1 MHTPRTVLS
10 AIVCL
15 PLFVALGAAAA
26 PSKPASQKKGLG
38 LSESRGFSEKQLK
51 ELGVSWYYNW
61 GAKTEIKTEIFFV
74 PMIFSKRTVES
85 PVSADAVLG
94 FNEPDNSKQSDMTVQ
109 EALGLWPKV
118 VTKGKRIGSPAMA
131 GHPVAGDWLPQFM
144 KPAPKVDFVTVHWY
158 KGIQSK
164 RFKKDMQDVFDTYKK
179 PLWITEFAP
188 QTTKSSKENP
198 AKFSQAEV
206 DTFIREVLAWM
217 ESTPFVERY
226 AWHDAKTGTSA
237 LFDEKGNLTA
247 TGRTY
252 SAAGK

>member
-1 MHTPRTVLS
+1 MNTLRKILFAT
-10 AIVCL
+10 VCL
-15 PLFVALGAAAA
+15 PLFGALGAAAA
-26 PSKPASQKKGLG
+26 PSKPVSKKKGIG

-61 GAKTEIKTEIFFV
+61 GAKTEIKTEISFV

-85 PVSADAVLG
+85 AVSADVVLG

-118 VTKGKRIGSPAMA
+118 VKKGQRIGSPAMA
-131 GHPVAGDWLPQFM
+131 GHPVTGDWLPQFM
-144 KPAPKVDFVTVHWY
+144 KAAPKVDFVTVHWY

-164 RFKKDMQDVFDTYKK
+164 KFKKDMQDVYDTYKK

-188 QTTKSSKENP
+188 QTTKSSRENP
-198 AKFSQAEV
+198 AKFSQTEV
-206 DTFIREVLAWM
+206 DNFIREVLAWM
-217 ESTPFVERY
+217 ENTPFVEKY
-226 AWHDAKTGTSA
+226 AWHDAKAGTSA

-247 TGRTY
+247 SGRTY
-252 SAAGK
+252 SSSGK